1 MRDLRQTLP
10 GGFGLKPHKHIVF
23 LDTGRMLGMCSTEEG
38 HDHPLKYI
46 PAVPAQEEIPPTEAQ
61 YDAEGLEIAPAN
73 PGQAAVEGQP
83 ERWEMGP
90 GADGHNHVDET
101 GQFIALEIE
110 RKNPQKAMDDAEII
124 REVHTYFKSAW
135 EQEYDSYQK
144 MLVSEDFYMGK
155 QWTDEE
161 KKYLAERDRACLTIN
176 DTAKEINKLAGHQ
189 AQSKTDFKLQPVGG
203 TDQGVCD
210 IGNVVI
216 KNITEQCY
224 YEREEAKVFLDG
236 IIGGRGNFNMYVDK
250 MRNPEGDIKIE
261 RFSPKDVRY
270 GEHEKEDLEDCEF
283 LVKDKMYSLG
293 RLKAMYEDFEDELD
307 ATFTNMDELKA
318 ILAPNEDSSKDP
330 YTQGTETPVT
340 LLSGEIKIIDV
351 ERKELR
357 VMELWRKRFI
367 KVPVI
372 VNAGVNFYFDGYGI
386 SKAAIKSIK
395 TMKDFYVVERVVP
408 KIVLAR
414 VCGMSILEY
423 QNPANLPADDFF
435 MVPFYCNKRN
445 GEYWGKIEDIKD
457 LQREVNKRHS
467 QSVDIGN
474 KCAGYGYVYDSQTFA
489 NKKDEDNFLKNR
501 SSAGFAI
508 KVQDAANPPKEIV
521 GGEFPAVISQLL
533 TLSHQNIAELMN
545 ITVNP
550 NGANESNSMF
560 TYRQKLLFAGNQYVM
575 DNLKFAKTQL
585 GRLLVKVIQDIYTAE
600 RIWDILVDENSKT
613 EGGLQIGGQPFT
625 NYAFEDIERLL
636 NDNDLTKTQVIVT
649 EGVYSPSIRMSIF
662 AILAELKQGGADVPL
677 ELLFEFADLPKDV
690 KDKVLVQLAQ
700 AAEAAGVE
708 QKDKNATEL
717 IKTAMGKGQQMPPD
731 VMKRFAELIGVMG
744 TTPAQPSQPS
754 GLSA

>member
-10 GGFGLKPHKHIVF
+10 GGNGLKPHRHICF
-23 LDTGRMLGMCSTEEG
+23 LDSGRAVAMCSTEEG
-38 HDHPLKYI
+38 HLHEIVYI
-46 PAVPAQEEIPPTEAQ
+46 PAVPAQEEIPEVPEQ
-61 YDAEGLEIAPAN
+61 QDPVSGEII
-73 PGQAAVEGQP
+73 PGQPGQPAVEGKP
-83 ERWEMGP
+83 ERWEMAP
-90 GADGHNHVDET
+90 AEDGHTHTDLE
-101 GQFIALEIE
+101 GAFITEEIP
-110 RKNPQKAMDDAEII
+110 RKNPQKPMDNAEII
-124 REVHTYFKSAW
+124 KEVHQYFKAAW
-135 EQEYDSYQK
+135 ENEYDSYQK
-144 MLVSEDFYMGK
+144 MLVSEDFYMGN
-155 QWTDEE
+155 QWTESE
-161 KKYLAERDRACLTIN
+161 KNYLTQRDRACLTIN

-189 AQSKTDFKLQPVGG
+189 SQSKTDFKLQPVGG

-210 IGNVVI
+210 IGNIVI

-236 IIGGRGNFNMYVDK
+236 IIGGRGNFNLYVDK

-283 LVKDKMYSLG
+283 LLKDKMYSLG
-293 RLKAMYEDFEDELD
+293 RLKAMYEDFADELD
-307 ATFTNMDELKA
+307 TAFTNMDALKA
-318 ILAPNEDSSKDP
+318 ILAPNEDKSRDP
-330 YTQGTETPVT
+330 YDQGTETQIS

-367 KVPVI
+367 KVPVV
-372 VNAGVNFYFDGYGI
+372 VNTEFNFYYDGYGLT
-386 SKAAIKSIK
+386 KQVLKSIK
-395 TMKDFYVVERVVP
+395 TLEDFFIVDRVVP
-408 KIVLAR
+408 KIVLSR
-414 VCGMSILEY
+414 VCGMSVLEY

-467 QSVDIGN
+467 QAIDIGN

-508 KVQDAANPPKEIV
+508 KVQDSANPPKEIV

-533 TLSHQNIAELMN
+533 TLSHQNISELMN

-575 DNLKFAKTQL
+575 DNLKFTKVQL
-585 GRLLVKVIQDIYTAE
+585 GRLLVKVIQDLYSAE
-600 RIWDILVDENSKT
+600 RVWDILVDENSKA
-613 EGGLQIGGQPFT
+613 EGGLQIGGKPFVE
-625 NYAFEDIERLL
+625 YAFEDIERLL

-662 AILAELKQGGADVPL
+662 AILAELKQGGAEVPL

-690 KDKVLVQLAQ
+690 KDKVLVQLNTS
-700 AAEAAGVE
+700 AEAAGVE

-717 IKTAMGKGQQMPPD
+717 IKTAMGKGQPMPPE
-731 VMKRFAELIGVMG
+731 VMKRFAELIGAMG
-744 TTPAQPSQPS
+744 TTPAQTQPS
-754 GLSA
+754 GISA